1 MEAGKNEGEVEKE
14 LGQPKLDEV
23 TAKRAKKIIK
33 KLNKEVE
40 AAASSWDITSHLVGI
55 SLFIFISH
63 ICNFKSYSWH
73 LSLPRLSR
81 ELKPEM
87 RIICMNELKLRLS
100 ESIILQGS
108 ANFIF
113 KKQFPRQTS

>member
-40 AAASSWDITSHLVGI
+40 AAASS
-55 SLFIFISH
+55 
-63 ICNFKSYSWH
+63 
-73 LSLPRLSR
+73 
-81 ELKPEM
+81 
-87 RIICMNELKLRLS
+87 
-100 ESIILQGS
+100 
-108 ANFIF
+108 
-113 KKQFPRQTS
+113 